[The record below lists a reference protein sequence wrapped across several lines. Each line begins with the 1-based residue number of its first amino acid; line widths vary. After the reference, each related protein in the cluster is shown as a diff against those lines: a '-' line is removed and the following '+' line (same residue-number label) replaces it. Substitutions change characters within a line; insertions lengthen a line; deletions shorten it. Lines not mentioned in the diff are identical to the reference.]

1 VTEEVWSWW
10 REGTVHR
17 AEWPRVDVL
26 EETGAGADA
35 RFYVD
40 AQTVNAE
47 IRREKSLQGMKIKT
61 PVKVVISADAETLNS
76 LRMVEREISSA
87 NTATIAFQQGDAL
100 TVSVQPS
107 EEPGG
112 AESPL

>member
-10 REGTVHR
+10 RTGSVHR
-17 AEWPRVDVL
+17 APWPSAADL
-26 EETGAGADA
+26 EQLGGGADA

-40 AQTVNAE
+40 AQLANGE

-61 PVKVVISADAETLNS
+61 PVKVTIAGDSETLNS
-76 LRMVEREISSA
+76 LKMVEREIGSA
-87 NTATIAFQQGDAL
+87 NTATIVFQQGDAL
-100 TVSVQPS
+100 QVTVLPS

-112 AESPL
+112 SESHL